1 MARTVSIGTQDFEK
15 MIQRNCFYVDKT
27 GFIKEWWESEDEVTL
42 ITRPR
47 RFGKTLNMSMLN
59 CFFSNKYADR
69 GELFEKL
76 EIWKDGKYREIQGT
90 YPVIF
95 LSFAGVKGNTF
106 ELSKKQIYD
115 KIIELY
121 ESNRFLLKS
130 DCMSDTEKA
139 RYISF
144 LEKPLEEDVSFKLN
158 ELSNYL
164 SRYYG
169 KKVIILLDEYDTP
182 MQEAYV
188 NGYWEELVAFT
199 RSLFNS
205 TFKTNPYLERAIMTG
220 ITTAEYSAVR
230 KFAKQTSNGS
240 AKAETMSKE
249 SIFSD
254 LNNLE
259 VVTTLTPK
267 YETAFG
273 FTEEEVFKALDEQGL
288 SDKKNDVKIWYDG
301 FRFGSKN
308 DIYNPWSIINCLDKK
323 KIALYWAESS
333 SNGLINSLVQK
344 GSSNIKMMVEELI
357 NGSTINVPIDEQ
369 IVFSELDYSEDA
381 VWSLMLASG
390 YLKVVSS
397 EELNLIR
404 ESDNEY
410 ELALTNREILFMFK
424 KMILRWFSPAKNET
438 NEFIKALIS
447 GDIESM
453 NEYMND
459 VALRTFSSFDTGK
472 HTSEKKAPEN
482 LASCYDCQGVAN
494 GSSLNYSSNLY
505 AMTEQSSRF
514 FHGFVLGLMVDQ
526 SENYIITSNRES
538 GFGRYDIMLEP
549 KDKQTQKYPGIVIE
563 FKVINPRKE
572 NSLEETV
579 EAALKQI
586 EDRNYDTE
594 LINRGVNKE
603 NIHHYGF
610 AFKSKE
616 VLIDGN

>member
-76 EIWKDGKYREIQGT
+76 EIWKDEKYCEIQGT

-220 ITTAEYSAVR
+220 ITRV
-230 KFAKQTSNGS
+230 
-240 AKAETMSKE
+240 SKE

-254 LNNLE
+254 LNNLK
-259 VVTTLTPK
+259 VITVTNEEYSK
-267 YETAFG
+267 CFG
-273 FTEEEVFKALDEQGL
+273 FTEKEVFDALDEQGI
-288 SDKKNDVKIWYDG
+288 SGEKEKVKLWYDG
-301 FRFGSKN
+301 FTFGKSK
-308 DIYNPWSIINCLDKK
+308 DIYNPWSIINFLDEKNYK
-323 KIALYWAESS
+323 TYWADSS
-333 SNGLINSLVQK
+333 SNGLINSLVK
-344 GSSNIKMMVEELI
+344 TGSSYIKMMMETLLKGE
-357 NGSTINVPIDEQ
+357 TIDVPIDEQ
-369 IVFSELDYSEDA
+369 IVFSQLDYSEDA

-390 YLKVVSS
+390 YLKVISS
-397 EELNLIR
+397 DKLTGDR
-404 ESDNEY
+404 TKSVMY
-410 ELALTNREILFMFK
+410 KLALTNFEIKLMFED
-424 KMILRWFSPAKNET
+424 MILRWFSPAKNET
-438 NEFIKALIS
+438 NEFIKALIC

-453 NEYMND
+453 NAYMNK
-459 VALRTFSSFDTGK
+459 VALKTISYFDTGNVP
-472 HTSEKKAPEN
+472 SDEEPE
-482 LASCYDCQGVAN
+482 
-494 GSSLNYSSNLY
+494 
-505 AMTEQSSRF
+505 RF

-586 EDRNYDTE
+586 EEKNYDAE
-594 LINRGVNKE
+594 LINRGVKEE

-616 VLIDGN
+616 VLIDGR

>member
-1 MARTVSIGTQDFEK
+1 MARVVGIGKQSFEK
-15 MIQRNCFYVDKT
+15 IIKEKCFYVDKT
-27 GFIKEWWESEDEVTL
+27 AFIKEWWDNKDDVTI

-47 RFGKTLNMSMLN
+47 RFGKTLNMDMLK
-59 CFFSNKYADR
+59 CFFSNEYKDR
-69 GELFEKL
+69 GDLFEGL
-76 EIWKDGKYREIQGT
+76 DIWKDEKYRELQGT

-95 LSFAGVKGNTF
+95 FSFAKI
-106 ELSKKQIYD
+106 KQNNYTDAVSGIKRVICDEIQKY
-115 KIIELY
+115 I
-121 ESNRFLLKS
+121 FLKDWDGLTDEEKNNLNNITYG
-130 DCMSDTEKA
+130 MDTVTAQEA
-139 RYISF
+139 I
-144 LEKPLEEDVSFKLN
+144 N
-158 ELSNYL
+158 NLSNYL

-182 MQEAYV
+182 MQEAYT

-220 ITTAEYSAVR
+220 ITRVSR
-230 KFAKQTSNGS
+230 
-240 AKAETMSKE
+240 E

-254 LNNLE
+254 PNNLE
-259 VVTTLTPK
+259 VVTTLSPK
-267 YETAFG
+267 YTTAFG
-273 FTEEEVFKALDEQGL
+273 FTEQEVFNALDEFGL
-288 SDKKNDVKIWYDG
+288 SEQKGEVKAWYDG
-301 FRFGSKN
+301 FVFGEQK
-308 DIYNPWSIINCLDKK
+308 DIYNPWSIINYLDKK

-333 SNGLINSLVQK
+333 SNGLINNLIQK
-344 GSSNIKMMVEELI
+344 GSSYIKKMLETLISGKNIK
-357 NGSTINVPIDEQ
+357 VPIDEQ

-424 KMILRWFSPAKNET
+424 KMILRWFSPAKSET
-438 NEFIKALIS
+438 NEFIKALIT

-459 VALRTFSSFDTGK
+459 VALRTFSSFDSGK

-482 LASCYDCQGVAN
+482 FY
-494 GSSLNYSSNLY
+494 
-505 AMTEQSSRF
+505 
-514 FHGFVLGLMVDQ
+514 HGFVLGLMVDQ
-526 SENYIITSNRES
+526 TENYIITSNRES

-586 EDRNYDTE
+586 EEKNYDAE
-594 LINRGVNKE
+594 LINRGVKEE

-616 VLIDGN
+616 VLIDGR

>member
-1 MARTVSIGTQDFEK
+1 MARVVGIGKQSFEK
-15 MIQRNCFYVDKT
+15 IIKEKCFYVDKT
-27 GFIKEWWESEDEVTL
+27 AFIKEWWDNKDDVTI

-47 RFGKTLNMSMLN
+47 RFGKTLNMDMLK
-59 CFFSNKYADR
+59 CFFSNEYKDR
-69 GELFEKL
+69 GDLFEGL
-76 EIWKDGKYREIQGT
+76 DIWKDEKYRELQGT

-95 LSFAGVKGNTF
+95 FSFAKI
-106 ELSKKQIYD
+106 KQNNYTDAVSGIKRVICDEIQKY
-115 KIIELY
+115 I
-121 ESNRFLLKS
+121 FLKDWDGLTDEEKNNLNNITYG
-130 DCMSDTEKA
+130 MDTVTAQEA
-139 RYISF
+139 I
-144 LEKPLEEDVSFKLN
+144 N
-158 ELSNYL
+158 NLSNYL

-182 MQEAYV
+182 MQEAYT

-220 ITTAEYSAVR
+220 ITRV
-230 KFAKQTSNGS
+230 
-240 AKAETMSKE
+240 SKE

-259 VVTTLTPK
+259 VVTTLSSK
-267 YETAFG
+267 YTTAFG
-273 FTEEEVFKALDEQGL
+273 FTEQEVFNALDEFGL
-288 SDKKNDVKIWYDG
+288 SEQKGEVKAWYDG
-301 FRFGSKN
+301 FVFGEQK
-308 DIYNPWSIINCLDKK
+308 DIYNPWSIINYLNKK

-333 SNGLINSLVQK
+333 SNGLINNLIQK
-344 GSSNIKMMVEELI
+344 GSSYIKKMLETLISGKNIK
-357 NGSTINVPIDEQ
+357 VPIDEQ

-424 KMILRWFSPAKNET
+424 KMILRWFSPAKSET
-438 NEFIKALIS
+438 NEFIKALIT

-459 VALRTFSSFDTGK
+459 VALRTFSSFDSGK

-482 LASCYDCQGVAN
+482 FY
-494 GSSLNYSSNLY
+494 
-505 AMTEQSSRF
+505 
-514 FHGFVLGLMVDQ
+514 HGFVLGLMVDQ

-586 EDRNYDTE
+586 EEKNYDAE
-594 LINRGVNKE
+594 LINRGVKEE

-616 VLIDGN
+616 VLIDGR

>member
-95 LSFAGVKGNTF
+95 MSFAEIKQNNYNDAVEKIKRIICEMCQQFDFLKNWDGLT
-106 ELSKKQIYD
+106 ETEKKNISNISYD
-115 KIIELY
+115 
-121 ESNRFLLKS
+121 
-130 DCMSDTEKA
+130 MSDVMAQDLIK
-139 RYISF
+139 
-144 LEKPLEEDVSFKLN
+144 N
-158 ELSNYL
+158 MSNYL

-220 ITTAEYSAVR
+220 ITRV
-230 KFAKQTSNGS
+230 
-240 AKAETMSKE
+240 SKE

-273 FTEEEVFKALDEQGL
+273 FTEEEVFRALDEQGL

-424 KMILRWFSPAKNET
+424 KMILRWFSPAKSET

-482 LASCYDCQGVAN
+482 
-494 GSSLNYSSNLY
+494 
-505 AMTEQSSRF
+505 F

-586 EDRNYDTE
+586 EEKNYDAE

-616 VLIDGN
+616 VLIDGR